1 MSPRLWQGPLDTW
14 HLVNFIFHILLPHA
28 ETYDSLLQLSAA
40 VETLLLTSKTKTPI
54 WIPTK
59 LSHIFHC
66 LTCSFA
72 VNYEAE
78 YLQNGRATDKGDV
91 YSYGVVLLELLSGKR
106 PSDTTL
112 VTKGL
117 NLVQWVCPSLYSF
130 THTNTVANCKINAGR
145 SWSNIWCLC
154 TQTLLCDV
162 PDKLLFSKS
171 ADLIGDFTL

>member
-1 MSPRLWQGPLDTW
+1 MNT
-14 HLVNFIFHILLPHA
+14 V
-28 ETYDSLLQLSAA
+28 
-40 VETLLLTSKTKTPI
+40 
-54 WIPTK
+54 PTK
-59 LSHIFHC
+59 LSQIFHC

-154 TQTLLCDV
+154 TQTLLRDV
-162 PDKLLFSKS
+162 PDILSFSKS
-171 ADLIGDFTL
+171 ADLNGDFTL

>member
-1 MSPRLWQGPLDTW
+1 MNT
-14 HLVNFIFHILLPHA
+14 NK
-28 ETYDSLLQLSAA
+28 LLQ
-40 VETLLLTSKTKTPI
+40 
-54 WIPTK
+54 
-59 LSHIFHC
+59 IFHC

-91 YSYGVVLLELLSGKR
+91 YSYGMVLLELLSGRR

-117 NLVQWVCPSLYSF
+117 NLAQWVCPSLCSF

-154 TQTLLCDV
+154 TQTLLRDV
-162 PDKLLFSKS
+162 PDI
-171 ADLIGDFTL
+171 LIVLKIC

>member
-1 MSPRLWQGPLDTW
+1 MNT
-14 HLVNFIFHILLPHA
+14 N
-28 ETYDSLLQLSAA
+28 
-40 VETLLLTSKTKTPI
+40 
-54 WIPTK
+54 K
-59 LSHIFHC
+59 LSQIFHC

-117 NLVQWVCPSLYSF
+117 NLVQWAHQCVAESKQSDLFDPKCSQGVPKEQLESVLQVACMCINPVFDERPTMDKVVQLLEADTISPSPSELSNF
-130 THTNTVANCKINAGR
+130 FR
-145 SWSNIWCLC
+145 SPMSDDG
-154 TQTLLCDV
+154 TRDR
-162 PDKLLFSKS
+162 
-171 ADLIGDFTL
+171 